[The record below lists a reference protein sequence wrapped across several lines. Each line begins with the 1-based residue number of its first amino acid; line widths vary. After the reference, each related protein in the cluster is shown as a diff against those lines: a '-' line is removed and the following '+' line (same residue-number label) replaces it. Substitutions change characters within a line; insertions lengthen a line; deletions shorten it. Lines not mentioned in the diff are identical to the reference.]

1 MHCSCGDVLEK
12 GAEFACFFRHLRGKV
27 VLLAR
32 VGAQV
37 IELLAAAQSVGAPA
51 LVVAPVTVFSA
62 AAPTRAAAAGFSERR
77 FFVWNAVPA
86 G

>member
-12 GAEFACFFRHLRGKV
+12 VAEFACFFRHLRGKV

-37 IELLAAAQSVGAPA
+37 IELLAAALAVGSPAP
-51 LVVAPVTVFSA
+51 VVAPVTVFLGGS
-62 AAPTRAAAAGFSERR
+62 PNQGCPRW
-77 FFVWNAVPA
+77 FF
-86 G
+86 